1 MKKLWNKPTATLV
14 SAADLTAHIKA
25 AAWSG
30 CITVYF
36 R

>member
-30 CITVYF
+30 CMYF
-36 R
+36 FTR

>member
-1 MKKLWNKPTATLV
+1 MKKWKKPILRTLNGEQLK
-14 SAADLTAHIKA
+14 AYIRA

-30 CITVYF
+30 CDFGNF

>member
-1 MKKLWNKPTATLV
+1 MKKLWNKPSCATV
-14 SAADLTAHIKA
+14 GAAQLSAHIRA

-30 CITVYF
+30 CDTVF

>member
-14 SAADLTAHIKA
+14 SAADLSAHIKA

-30 CITVYF
+30 CIHYF
-36 R
+36 GR